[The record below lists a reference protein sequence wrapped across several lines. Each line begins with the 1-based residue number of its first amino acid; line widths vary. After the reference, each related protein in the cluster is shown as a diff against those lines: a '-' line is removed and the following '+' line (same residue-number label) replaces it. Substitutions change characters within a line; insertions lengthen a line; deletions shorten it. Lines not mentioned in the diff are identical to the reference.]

1 MLNRETRGLVLICN
15 LRGEVEEVLSDTVG
29 MSLSALSGALFASV
43 LAPGSFSKG
52 MNLLRE
58 VQSRG
63 TAFDWELD
71 LETES
76 GLVSLYFQGLR
87 RDNRVFLI
95 GSTTRSES
103 LDLQHDLLAMNNQH
117 VTALRSALKE
127 LQAER
132 SRTMTGDHSLFN
144 ELTRLNSELA
154 NAQRELVR
162 NNTELERLS
171 REKTRFLGMAAHDLR
186 TPLGAITAYAGFL
199 EEDAG
204 ALLNEEQR
212 EFLSTIQE
220 SSRFMLHL
228 INELLDLS
236 TIESGN
242 LTLKCELCDL
252 PALLRHSMMLNRT
265 LASRKSIRLDLHLDT
280 MSPNLSLDPSKIE
293 QVLNNLIGNAVKF
306 SPPGETI
313 TVSAEPCGDEVVIS
327 VADHGPGIPAAEL
340 QRIFVPFQKGSVRPT
355 AGESSTGLGLAIS
368 KRIVEGH
375 EGRIWVESQV
385 GLGSTFYISLP
396 KAKAAKAERAAAGQ
410 PAAMPY

>member
-1 MLNRETRGLVLICN
+1 MLIRETRGLVLICN

-29 MSLSALSGALFASV
+29 MSLCALCGALFASV

-71 LETES
+71 LETDS

-103 LDLQHDLLAMNNQH
+103 LDLQHDLLAMNHQH
-117 VTALRSALKE
+117 VTALRAALKE

-144 ELTRLNSELA
+144 QLTRLNSELA

-162 NNTELERLS
+162 NNTELERLN

-186 TPLGAITAYAGFL
+186 TPLGAIAAYAGFL
-199 EEDAG
+199 DEDAG

-242 LTLKCELCDL
+242 LTLKCEPCDL
-252 PALLRHSMMLNRT
+252 PALLRHSVMLNRT
-265 LASRKSIRLDLHLDT
+265 LASRKSIRLDLRLDT
-280 MSPNLSLDPSKIE
+280 MPQALPLDRSKIE

-306 SPPGETI
+306 SPPGATI
-313 TVSAEPCGDEVVIS
+313 TVSAESRGEEVVVA

-385 GLGSTFYISLP
+385 GLGSTFYISLR
-396 KAKAAKAERAAAGQ
+396 KAQAAKAERAAAGQ